1 MRGLNNPYNIRFLKS
16 NRWFGQIGQTN
27 GFCDFKLEVYA
38 TRAMLRILN
47 VYVARHCLNSV
58 SDILYRYAPLSEND
72 TKRYIRVVLDSLSHY
87 GFNDTFSMTFDYLS
101 VFLATIQHV
110 EIGRPFGM
118 ALKRVQQNLFDLNIL
133 K

>member
-1 MRGLNNPYNIRFLKS
+1 MLGRNNPYNIRDFPK
-16 NRWFGQIGQTN
+16 NQWFGRIGQTN
-27 GFCDFKLEVYA
+27 GFVDFKSEVYA

-47 VYVARHCLNSV
+47 TYVARYRLNFV

-72 TKRYIRVVLDSLSHY
+72 TKRYIRILLDSLGHY
-87 GFNDTFSMTFDYLS
+87 GFGDVFSMTFDYLS

-118 ALKRVQQNLFDLNIL
+118 ALKSVEQNLFDLNIT

>member
-16 NRWFGQIGQTN
+16 NHWFGQIGQTN
-27 GFCDFKLEVYA
+27 GFSDFKSEVYA

-47 VYVARHCLNSV
+47 TYVARYRLNSV
-58 SDILYRYAPLSEND
+58 SGILYRYAPLSEND
-72 TKRYIRVVLDSLSHY
+72 TKSYIRIVLGSLGHY
-87 GFNDTFSMTFDYLS
+87 GFNDVLSMTFDYLS

-118 ALKRVQQNLFDLNIL
+118 ALKSVEQNLFDLNIT